1 MGFRSLQVMN
11 EDFVESGQG
20 FGTHPHNDMEIVTY
34 AKSSRPS
41 GKPDAWKPCTSG
53 LGLASGEIPPAHT
66 TSICVRV
73 NCKR

>member
-41 GKPDAWKPCTSG
+41 GKPDAWK
-53 LGLASGEIPPAHT
+53 H
-66 TSICVRV
+66 VRFGV
-73 NCKR
+73 GVG